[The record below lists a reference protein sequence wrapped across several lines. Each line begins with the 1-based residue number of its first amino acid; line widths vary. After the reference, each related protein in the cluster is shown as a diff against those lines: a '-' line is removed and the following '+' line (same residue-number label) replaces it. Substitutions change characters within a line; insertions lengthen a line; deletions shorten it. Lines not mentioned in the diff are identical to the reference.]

1 MRLNRYG
8 VRGVRINVRHPQDG
22 DSESSHGQLKT
33 TVDRALELHGSR
45 DFARRDDN
53 ETFLRQVL
61 DKRNTA
67 RRERHAEEA
76 ALLRPLPAASLESR
90 LCLAV
95 IVAIDR
101 LVHRNRDASR
111 AIRACGRHGDA
122 LPAQQKERA
131 SRAVAPLAFAF
142 RARTI
147 WNGSAAAWQSFVVA

>member
-1 MRLNRYG
+1 MLNHYG
-8 VRGVRINVRHPQDG
+8 VRGERINVRQPHENG
-22 DSESSHGQLKT
+22 DSESSHGHFKTAVDQALQL
-33 TVDRALELHGSR
+33 RGSR
-45 DFARRDDN
+45 EFASRDDYQ
-53 ETFLRQVL
+53 TFLRQVL

-111 AIRACGRHGDA
+111 AIRACGRHGDV
-122 LPAQQKERA
+122 LPAQQKEGA

-147 WNGSAAAWQSFVVA
+147 WDDSAAAWQSFVVA